1 MQQHSR
7 AFTLTELLISLV
19 VIGLIA
25 AIALPNVFTI
35 VGDKGTSESLLR
47 STVMALEN
55 AFLKETQVGQQNSFN
70 IVMRNLDVMRSCPTL
85 TLPLTTCWNTAVQ
98 GGSTVVT
105 IQYPNGTA
113 LSPSLGE
120 GVALNGNAVILKNGV
135 TIAGLDTSNTEIDT
149 FIIDANAE
157 APPNRSGVGGDQLAV
172 YVIKNVQPEV
182 NQAQPGRL
190 YPATGTHTAL
200 FDYLFP

>member
-7 AFTLTELLISLV
+7 AFTLTELLISIV
-19 VIGLIA
+19 IIGLIA
-25 AIALPNVFTI
+25 AIVLPNVFNI

-47 STVMALEN
+47 STVMALED
-55 AFLKETQVGQQNSFN
+55 AFVKEAQVGQQHSFN
-70 IVMRNLDVMRSCPTL
+70 IVMRNLDVLRSCPATSL
-85 TLPLTTCWNTAVQ
+85 IACWNTTVQ
-98 GGSTVVT
+98 GGSAAVT

-113 LSPSLGE
+113 LSPSLGG

-157 APPNRSGVGGDQLAV
+157 APPNRSGAGGDQLVV
-172 YVIKNVQPEV
+172 YVIKNVKPEV